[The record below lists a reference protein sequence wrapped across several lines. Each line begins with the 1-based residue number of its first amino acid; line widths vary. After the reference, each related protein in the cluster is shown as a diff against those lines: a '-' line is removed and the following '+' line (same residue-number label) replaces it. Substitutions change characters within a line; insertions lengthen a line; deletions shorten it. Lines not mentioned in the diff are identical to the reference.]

1 MGDSE
6 PPPRIEVIFL
16 LLITNLIITLA
27 KIIYALVHHLNYF
40 AFAGKIYC
48 NSGLLASWKW
58 VSFLL
63 EQYANN

>member
-27 KIIYALVHHLNYF
+27 KIIFALVHHLNYF
-40 AFAGKIYC
+40 AFAGKI
-48 NSGLLASWKW
+48 
-58 VSFLL
+58 
-63 EQYANN
+63 